1 MGRKRAS
8 IEPLAGTPTEKFYE
22 SSILVKAENDLTGS
36 VVSSLDVDRVVAPAM
51 GAANIR
57 APLKLSGMIFD
68 FDNKD
73 FLGKRK
79 PFRLVI
85 DRRINVPFSENIF
98 YSQAPFRTDDHLDV
112 LTQFERAALIK

>member
-1 MGRKRAS
+1 MRCPSMSGTFAPCFSAS
-8 IEPLAGTPTEKFYE
+8 AKNWFAI
-22 SSILVKAENDLTGS
+22 SH
-36 VVSSLDVDRVVAPAM
+36 
-51 GAANIR
+51 NIR

-68 FDNKD
+68 FDSKD

-79 PFRLVI
+79 PFRLII